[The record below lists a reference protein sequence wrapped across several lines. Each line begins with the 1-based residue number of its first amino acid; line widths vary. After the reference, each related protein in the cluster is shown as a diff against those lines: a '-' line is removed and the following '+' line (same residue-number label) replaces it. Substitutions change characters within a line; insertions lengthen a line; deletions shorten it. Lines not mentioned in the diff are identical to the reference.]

1 MIEGIWADAKKRLV
15 QQMTVFVSTSV
26 RTSECVCVF
35 ACLSVSFHPFL
46 MLSMSSVSRCIIIEM
61 ILTTHLNQLLHTK
74 DQAHTYTQ
82 KQQQHFPTLMQIICW
97 ISWQRQTF
105 LLIITTPMELK
116 RKKRHTIIMCAA
128 AGFYNCWYLNFNNH
142 YKLARLL
149 ETESLYIPLFAR
161 LNSNQLKIFSLSLS
175 LCECCECASAFA

>member
-1 MIEGIWADAKKRLV
+1 
-15 QQMTVFVSTSV
+15 
-26 RTSECVCVF
+26 
-35 ACLSVSFHPFL
+35 

-175 LCECCECASAFA
+175 LWVLWVCVCICLSTAKKSDFALQFHRRSSNLWFSSLKRV